1 MRVVDDDPES
11 ATKTFEIHHS
21 VSTSRAEV
29 GMPMRSE
36 ESGESGESDYD
47 AAKMQVEVLLEY
59 VEISTRVDFL
69 KQVTVMTAPCVLC

>member
-36 ESGESGESDYD
+36 ESGESGENDYD

-59 VEISTRVDFL
+59 VEISTRVHFL